1 MISEKIII
9 KNEQGLHLR
18 PAGIFAKAM
27 EKYPCSVKIAWKDKE
42 VNGKSIMN
50 IVAAYIKCGTEIEIQ
65 CDGEQEREALAE
77 AVALIESGL
86 GE

>member
-18 PAGIFAKAM
+18 PAGILAKAM
-27 EKYPCSVKIAWKDKE
+27 EKYPCSVKIALKDKE

-65 CDGEQEREALAE
+65 CDGEQEQEALAE
-77 AVALIESGL
+77 AVALIEAGL